1 LSNRDPAPR
10 AVVLGCAG
18 PELCAAER
26 DFFRDA
32 DPAGFILFQRNCVEP
47 GQVAALVADL
57 KAASGRADTP
67 VLIDQEGGRV
77 QRLKPPHWRA
87 APAASRIAALVPES
101 AERAAWINARLIAAE
116 LHALGIMVDC
126 MPVLDTPVPGAHE
139 VIGNRALGAEPDQVA
154 RLGRAVIA
162 GLMAGGVLPVIKHI
176 PGHGRALVDSHEHC
190 PVVEAPEVALLARD
204 LPPFQALADAPFA
217 MTAHVVYTAW
227 DRTRPA
233 TLSAMVIE
241 HIIRGRIG
249 FGGTLLT
256 DDLSMKA
263 LGGSLAGRATAA
275 LEAGCDLALHC
286 NGNLTEM
293 IELADAVGPMTEAA
307 AARFARSLACRHAP
321 EPADSAAL
329 LAELEAMLA
338 GERAA

>member
-1 LSNRDPAPR
+1 MSNRDRAPS
-10 AVVLGCAG
+10 ALVFGCAG
-18 PELCAAER
+18 PALSAAER

-57 KAASGRADTP
+57 KAVGGRPDTP

-87 APAASRIAALVPES
+87 APAAARIAALAPDN

-116 LHALGIMVDC
+116 LHALGITVDC
-126 MPVLDTPVPGAHE
+126 MPVLDLPVPGAHE
-139 VIGNRALGAEPDQVA
+139 VIGNRALGIEPDQVA
-154 RLGRAVIA
+154 RLGRAIIA
-162 GLMAGGVLPVIKHI
+162 GLMAGGVLPVIKHA

-190 PVVEAPEVALLARD
+190 PVVDAPEAAVLVHDVL
-204 LPPFQALADAPFA
+204 PFQALADAPFA
-217 MTAHVVYTAW
+217 ITAHVVYTAW
-227 DRTRPA
+227 DRALPA
-233 TLSAMVIE
+233 TLSPTVIE
-241 HIIRGRIG
+241 RIIRGRIG
-249 FGGTLLT
+249 FAGTLLT

-263 LGGSLAGRATAA
+263 LGGSLVERATVA
-275 LEAGCDLALHC
+275 LAAGCDLALHC
-286 NGNLTEM
+286 NGNLAEM
-293 IELADAVGPMTEAA
+293 TALAAAIGPMTGAS
-307 AARFARSLACRHAP
+307 AARFARSLAARRAP
-321 EPADSAAL
+321 EPADSAVL